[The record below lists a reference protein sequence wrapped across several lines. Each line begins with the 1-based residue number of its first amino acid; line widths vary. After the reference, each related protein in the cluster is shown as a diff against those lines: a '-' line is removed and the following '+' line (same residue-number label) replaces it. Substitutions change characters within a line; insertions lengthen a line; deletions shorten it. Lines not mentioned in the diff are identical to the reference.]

1 MGQNIHFLY
10 FHHFNS
16 QTTPLPTQKYFPIF
30 ANKKMSR
37 ILFLLSFIFL
47 IVSSCADDAMKFNKR
62 DVIEREKFIDILS
75 DIHLMDAITNG
86 TGYFRKYEPSD
97 SLDLYSSIFSKYGVT
112 KAEFDTTVS
121 NYSRRPDLF
130 MKVYDEVI
138 LQFTIR
144 VDELEK
150 LDPDIGIEE
159 QERL

>member
-1 MGQNIHFLY
+1 
-10 FHHFNS
+10 
-16 QTTPLPTQKYFPIF
+16 
-30 ANKKMSR
+30 MSR

-86 TGYFRKYEPSD
+86 TGYFRKYEPTD